1 MAINYNTVIEVNQ
14 KGFQYDENGGGFDS
28 TISGGVDRTYGT
40 YGFPSNLAGG
50 GNTCVISGTTATLT
64 GYTVVTGDAGNIIN
78 IVAGTGLTVGRY
90 EIMSVSTVANTW
102 TLDRSAGTGTVST
115 GFLGGPLAT
124 LGQAAALAA
133 LWQSN
138 SLYCSGYETTTTST
152 ANVSGGVVALTTVTN
167 IFGYGTTRG
176 DSGTYAFSI
185 GSGLNGPAVTYSGS
199 GALNFQC
206 NNLTISAGT
215 QTGISI
221 DLPNSV
227 SAQVVRDVVTVTTG
241 TGITISNTP
250 NLQIQGCEITS
261 GATGTTVSLTN
272 DTGYQVS
279 STSQIGNVQPVTMS
293 DITGSGAFASTTT
306 QTQGV
311 GPYTY
316 QFQRAPDVSGSPGT
330 YANVGTGSTVTTYAD
345 SGLAENT
352 KYWYRVYVTDTYFN
366 SWTSEGVQ
374 ITTGVTVGQT
384 FNQTVTGVTTSPT
397 LSSVITV
404 TSIDLKGSVTITA
417 PSGSAISCEI
427 LGATDGT
434 SAAQALPC
442 GLPFPFIAPA
452 NVATQ
457 FFFTLPGPM
466 YSITFQF
473 TALTAGTY
481 SVIYGGTL

>member
-1 MAINYNTVIEVNQ
+1 MAVSSNTVVVVNQ
-14 KGFQYDENGGGFDS
+14 NGEYGDILGGGFDP
-28 TISGGVDRTYGT
+28 TISGGVDRTYGAEA
-40 YGFPSNLAGG
+40 YASNLAGN

-78 IVAGTGLTVGRY
+78 IIAGTGLTVGRY

-102 TLDRSAGTGTVST
+102 TLDRSAGTGTVSN
-115 GFLGGPLAT
+115 GWMGGPLQT
-124 LGQAAALAA
+124 LGQAVALAT
-133 LWQSN
+133 LWNSS
-138 SLYCSGYETTTTST
+138 SLYCSGSETTTTSSSNVPGGVCAIT
-152 ANVSGGVVALTTVTN
+152 TNVS
-167 IFGYGTTRG
+167 IFGFGTTKG
-176 DSGTYAFSI
+176 DSGTYTFSI

-199 GALNFQC
+199 GTLDFQC

-227 SAQVVRDVVTVTTG
+227 SAQVIRDVVTVTTG
-241 TGITISNTP
+241 TGITISNIP
-250 NLQIQGCEITS
+250 NLQIGVCEITS

-272 DTGYQVS
+272 DTGYILS

-316 QFQRAPDVSGSPGT
+316 QFQRAPDMSGSPGT
-330 YANVGTGSTVTTYAD
+330 YTNVGTGSTATTHAD

-366 SWTSEGVQ
+366 SWTGEGVQ

-473 TALTAGTY
+473 TALTTGTY